1 MHSVFPFVEVNRYIP
16 LKTMKPRILTGLVIG
31 AAFLIL
37 SGCSG
42 NNGLIP
48 KTRCH
53 TAVAIATQ
61 TWEVTYFINKTSGGL
76 NTQRI
81 QTFRNNTITNVN
93 GEKPMDAVSG
103 PDDNGVWWGTIPPR
117 PTADEVDQRRDLQEF
132 NDPPQLQRSVDYQL
146 RCEDRTL
153 STDALT
159 YREAARA
166 IRAGQAVS
174 VSYVWNRAIKI
185 EVVELDGTR
194 KNPRVLANYGS
205 AISSRTEKKGYIQS
219 LMQQDS

>member
-1 MHSVFPFVEVNRYIP
+1 MFPFVEVNRYI
-16 LKTMKPRILTGLVIG
+16 LLETMKTRILSRLAINAV
-31 AAFLIL
+31 FLIL

-48 KTRCH
+48 QTRCH

-61 TWEVTYFINKTSGGL
+61 TWEVNYFINKTSGGL

-81 QTFRNNTITNVN
+81 QSFQSNTITNVN
-93 GEKPMDAVSG
+93 GEKPIDAVSG
-103 PDDNGVWWGTIPPR
+103 SDDNGVWWGAIPPR

-132 NDPPQLQRSVDYQL
+132 NDPPQLQRSVNYEL

-166 IRAGQAVS
+166 IRAGQAVR
-174 VSYVWNRAIKI
+174 VSYLWDRAMKI
-185 EVVELDGTR
+185 EERD
-194 KNPRVLANYGS
+194 
-205 AISSRTEKKGYIQS
+205 SR
-219 LMQQDS
+219 